1 MGQLKSALYAR
12 MEEMSFRSGAPAA
25 ARVTG
30 ARLLLAVAHP
40 AAQPDDGPRDRGPGL
55 PAAVSGPGVRGP
67 ACRADAGHHPHPA
80 SSGSAYPAASRGAA
94 RLVGLA
100 PVATAVAVAL
110 GRVTASPP
118 PIAGPAGFVV
128 LDPRG

>member
-1 MGQLKSALYAR
+1 LGQLKSALYAR

-40 AAQPDDGPRDRGPGL
+40 AAQPDDGPRD
-55 PAAVSGPGVRGP
+55 P